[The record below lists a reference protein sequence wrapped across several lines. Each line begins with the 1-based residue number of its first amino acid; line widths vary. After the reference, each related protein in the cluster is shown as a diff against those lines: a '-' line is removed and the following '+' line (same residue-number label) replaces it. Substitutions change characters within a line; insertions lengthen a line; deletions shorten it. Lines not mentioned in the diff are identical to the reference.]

1 LFAIWSVTS
10 FLFEVPSGAWADTVD
25 RRLLLVLSAPIYA
38 AGFATWIVWPT
49 YAGFAVGFVL
59 WGLSGAL
66 MSGTFEA
73 LLYDLLAALDATDA
87 YAGLVGWANTAALT
101 ATLAATAIAAP
112 LHAWGGYAAVGWV
125 SVGVALV
132 HGGFAWALPGARK
145 VEQADGTRQFD
156 GGATFLGRYVEMLRA
171 GVREA
176 TGRAQVLHLLVI
188 AAALYG
194 LTAYDEYFPLVA
206 GEAGATTRQAALLV
220 ALTVVGQLVGS
231 AVAGRLASLSRLEM
245 TAVVA
250 TSGLLIV
257 AGALARH
264 PLGFVAIAA
273 GYGLMESATIVAEA
287 KLQDVI
293 SGPARA
299 TVTSLSGLVS
309 EVGAVAI
316 YATVAAGASWL
327 SVSTL
332 LAIVT
337 LPALGVAAAVRSWWP
352 SRRLARVAADSVE
365 RSEL

>member
-10 FLFEVPSGAWADTVD
+10 FLLEVPSGAWADIVD

-38 AGFATWIVWPT
+38 AGFATWIMWPT

-73 LLYDLLAALDATDA
+73 LLYDQLSAVDATEA
-87 YAGLVGWANTAALT
+87 YAGLVGWANTAALA
-101 ATLAATAIAAP
+101 ATLAAVAVAAP

-132 HGGFAWALPGARK
+132 HGVLAWSLPPAPK
-145 VEQADGTRQFD
+145 VEEADDTKEFD
-156 GGATFLGRYVEMLRA
+156 GRATFVRRYVDMLRD
-171 GVREA
+171 GVHEA
-176 TGRAQVLHLLVI
+176 TRRPPVWHLLVI

-206 GEAGATTRQAALLV
+206 REVGASTGEAALLV
-220 ALTVVGQLVGS
+220 ALTVVGQLAGS
-231 AVAGRLASLSRLEM
+231 AVAGRMASLSRRGM
-245 TAVVA
+245 TTIVA
-250 TSGLLIV
+250 ASGMLIA
-257 AGALARH
+257 AGALAGH
-264 PLGFVAIAA
+264 PLGFVAIAV
-273 GYGLMESATIVAEA
+273 GYGLMESAMIVAEA

-299 TVTSLSGLVS
+299 TVTSVSGLAS

-316 YATVAAGASWL
+316 YAIVAAGASWL
-327 SVSTL
+327 AMSTL

-337 LPALGVAAAVRSWWP
+337 VPALAIAAAVRSWWP
-352 SRRLARVAADSVE
+352 SAARRRTPPT
-365 RSEL
+365 

>member
-1 LFAIWSVTS
+1 MFAIWSVTS
-10 FLFEVPSGAWADTVD
+10 FLFEVPSGAWADVVD

-38 AGFATWIVWPT
+38 AGFATWILWPT
-49 YAGFAVGFVL
+49 YLGFALGFVL
-59 WGLSGAL
+59 WGLSSAL

-73 LLYDLLAALDATDA
+73 LLYDELSSLKATEA
-87 YAGLVGWANTAALT
+87 YAGLVGWANTAALA
-101 ATLAATAIAAP
+101 ATLAATAAAAP

-132 HGGFAWALPGARK
+132 HGALAWALPPARK
-145 VEQADGTRQFD
+145 VEEADETRAFD
-156 GGATFLGRYVEMLRA
+156 GGATFFRRYVQMLRA
-171 GVREA
+171 GVQEA
-176 TGRAQVLHLLVI
+176 SSRAPVLHLLVI

-206 GEAGATTRQAALLV
+206 GEAGASTDQAALLV
-220 ALTVVGQLVGS
+220 ALTVVGQLGGS
-231 AVAGRLASLSRLEM
+231 ALAGRMSSVSRRGM
-245 TAVVA
+245 TTIVA
-250 TSGLLIV
+250 TSGLLIA

-264 PLGFVAIAA
+264 PAGFVAIAA

-299 TVTSLSGLVS
+299 TVTSLSGVAA

-327 SVSTL
+327 AVSTL

-337 LPALGVAAAVRSWWP
+337 LPALGVAAAVRCWWP
-352 SRRLARVAADSVE
+352 SRRVGRVAADAAE
-365 RSEL
+365 GAG